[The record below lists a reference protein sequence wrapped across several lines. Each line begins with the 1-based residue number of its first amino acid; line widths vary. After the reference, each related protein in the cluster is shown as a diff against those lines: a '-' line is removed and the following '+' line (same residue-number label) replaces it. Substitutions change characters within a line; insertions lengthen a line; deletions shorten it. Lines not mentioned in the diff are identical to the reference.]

1 MADFDQQHEENDKLK
16 VRVRQ
21 SECGRKKKI
30 KLEND
35 FMKISIRIKDCKPA
49 CPDEEFELRQV
60 KGTMLELIPG

>member
-1 MADFDQQHEENDKLK
+1 MASFDQQQEEFDQLK

-35 FMKISIRIKDCKPA
+35 FMKISIRVKDCKPA
-49 CPDEEFELRQV
+49 CLDEEFERR
-60 KGTMLELIPG
+60 KEE